1 MRIDRVFTVEGQSAY
16 ESITFR
22 TVASEIR
29 NPDGSV
35 VFKQDNIEV
44 PEKWSQVASDVLAQK
59 YFRKAGV
66 AAALKPVAR
75 SERPR
80 IPLAQSPR

>member
-1 MRIDRVFTVEGQSAY
+1 MRIDRCFTVEGKSAY
-16 ESITFR
+16 EGISFR
-22 TVASEIR
+22 TTTSEIR

-44 PEKWSQVASDVLAQK
+44 PERWSQVASDVLAQK

-66 AAALKPVAR
+66 AARL
-75 SERPR
+75 
-80 IPLAQSPR
+80 